1 MARALVDGRHVIG
14 SHGHYH
20 ARMSHLT
27 DEGIAD
33 DVQRAEEAIRQTC
46 GVDPRP
52 WFRCPFGDGASDP
65 RVLGAIAA
73 AGYRHVGWHVDGEDW
88 AEDATAEGLER
99 RVREG
104 IRGTGDGAVV
114 LLHGWPAATPTVVER
129 LLASAADDGVAYVG
143 IDELGVTPVEIGA
156 VVVLAVDGGNS
167 KTDVALVADDGAL
180 LAAVRGPTV
189 SHQAVG
195 LDEGM
200 ARLERLARDVG
211 ASVDGPADVAVFAL
225 AGADY
230 PSDVRLLRRGIERLG
245 IAREVVVVNDTLA
258 ALRAGS
264 RRPWGIA
271 LICGQGVNGVG
282 VAPDGRVARFDGVGD
297 ISGDWGG
304 GTSVGLA
311 AQAAAVRARD
321 GRGPRTSLEKLVPA
335 HFGLASPAA
344 VVRALY
350 TGRIDGRAPRGAVA
364 GRVRGRGF
372 GRRGRSARSSTGS
385 RTSSASWR
393 RRLIRRLRLGRLD
406 PDVVLAGGVFRAED
420 PAFHRRLA
428 AAVADAAPDA
438 RVVRLEA
445 PPVLGSAL
453 LGLERLAGEAVAE
466 GVAERLA
473 GDLAAIRDGPRRP
486 LTRRIHSSK
495 QGAGWDAVAT
505 SFVDTSHGE
514 RRGPAA
520 Q

>member
-1 MARALVDGRHVIG
+1 
-14 SHGHYH
+14 
-20 ARMSHLT
+20 
-27 DEGIAD
+27 
-33 DVQRAEEAIRQTC
+33 
-46 GVDPRP
+46 
-52 WFRCPFGDGASDP
+52 
-65 RVLGAIAA
+65 
-73 AGYRHVGWHVDGEDW
+73 
-88 AEDATAEGLER
+88 
-99 RVREG
+99 
-104 IRGTGDGAVV
+104 
-114 LLHGWPAATPTVVER
+114 
-129 LLASAADDGVAYVG
+129 
-143 IDELGVTPVEIGA
+143 

-180 LAAVRGPTV
+180 VAAVRGPTV

-200 ARLERLARDVG
+200 ERLGRLAAEVG
-211 ASVDGPADVAVFAL
+211 ASAVGPAAVGVFAL

-230 PSDVRLLRRGIERLG
+230 PSDVRLLQRGIEQLG
-245 IAREVVVVNDTLA
+245 IAREIVVVNDTMA

-304 GTSVGLA
+304 GTALGMA

-335 HFGLASPAA
+335 HFGLASPAS

-350 TGRIDGRAPRGAVA
+350 SGRLPGKRLGELSPVVFAAAVSGDAVA
-364 GRVRGRGF
+364 RGIVDRLADELGVM
-372 GRRGRSARSSTGS
+372 AT
-385 RTSSASWR
+385 A
-393 RRLIRRLRLGRLD
+393 LIRRSRLGRLD

-420 PAFHRRLA
+420 LAFYERVS
-428 AAVADAAPDA
+428 AAVANAAPAA

-453 LGLERLAGEAVAE
+453 LALERGAGAAVM
-466 GVAERLA
+466 GGMVKRLA
-473 GDLAAIRDGPRRP
+473 AELTVLGDA
-486 LTRRIHSSK
+486 
-495 QGAGWDAVAT
+495 
-505 SFVDTSHGE
+505 
-514 RRGPAA
+514 
-520 Q
+520 

>member
-1 MARALVDGRHVIG
+1 
-14 SHGHYH
+14 
-20 ARMSHLT
+20 
-27 DEGIAD
+27 
-33 DVQRAEEAIRQTC
+33 
-46 GVDPRP
+46 
-52 WFRCPFGDGASDP
+52 
-65 RVLGAIAA
+65 
-73 AGYRHVGWHVDGEDW
+73 
-88 AEDATAEGLER
+88 
-99 RVREG
+99 
-104 IRGTGDGAVV
+104 
-114 LLHGWPAATPTVVER
+114 
-129 LLASAADDGVAYVG
+129 
-143 IDELGVTPVEIGA
+143 

-195 LDEGM
+195 FDEGM
-200 ARLERLARDVG
+200 ARLGRLAGEVG
-211 ASVDGPADVAVFAL
+211 ASGDGPAAVGVFAL

-230 PSDVRLLRRGIERLG
+230 PSDLRLLQRGIERLG
-245 IAREVVVVNDTLA
+245 IARDVVVINDTMA

-304 GTSVGLA
+304 GTSLGLA

-335 HFGLASPAA
+335 HFGLSSPGA

-350 TGRIDGRAPRGAVA
+350 SVRVAAERLGELSPVVFAAAVSGDAVA
-364 GRVRGRGF
+364 REIVNRLADELGVM
-372 GRRGRSARSSTGS
+372 A
-385 RTSSASWR
+385 AA
-393 RRLIRRLRLGRLD
+393 LIRRLRLGRMD

-420 PAFHRRLA
+420 PAFHQRLA
-428 AAVADAAPDA
+428 AAVADAAPAA

-453 LGLERLAGEAVAE
+453 LGLERHSGEEVADR
-466 GVAERLA
+466 VAHRLA
-473 GDLAAIRDGPRRP
+473 TDLAVLA
-486 LTRRIHSSK
+486 
-495 QGAGWDAVAT
+495 DA
-505 SFVDTSHGE
+505 SGDD
-514 RRGPAA
+514 
-520 Q
+520 

>member
-1 MARALVDGRHVIG
+1 M
-14 SHGHYH
+14 
-20 ARMSHLT
+20 
-27 DEGIAD
+27 
-33 DVQRAEEAIRQTC
+33 
-46 GVDPRP
+46 
-52 WFRCPFGDGASDP
+52 
-65 RVLGAIAA
+65 
-73 AGYRHVGWHVDGEDW
+73 
-88 AEDATAEGLER
+88 
-99 RVREG
+99 
-104 IRGTGDGAVV
+104 
-114 LLHGWPAATPTVVER
+114 
-129 LLASAADDGVAYVG
+129 
-143 IDELGVTPVEIGA
+143 
-156 VVVLAVDGGNS
+156 VVLAVDGGNS
-167 KTDVALVADDGAL
+167 KTDVALVSDDGAL

-211 ASVDGPADVAVFAL
+211 ASVDGPADVGVFAL

-245 IAREVVVVNDTLA
+245 IARDVVVVNDTLA

-264 RRPWGIA
+264 RRHWGIA

-321 GRGPRTSLEKLVPA
+321 GRGPRTSLERLVPA
-335 HFGLASPAA
+335 HFGLASPGA

-350 TGRIDGRAPRGAVA
+350 TGRLAAERLGELSPVVFAAAVSGDAVA
-364 GRVRGRGF
+364 REIVDRLADELGVM
-372 GRRGRSARSSTGS
+372 AV
-385 RTSSASWR
+385 A
-393 RRLIRRLRLGRLD
+393 LIRRLRLRRLD

-420 PAFHRRLA
+420 AAFHLRLA
-428 AAVADAAPDA
+428 GAVSAVAPDA

-453 LGLERLAGEAVAE
+453 LGLERQTGEPAAERVA
-466 GVAERLA
+466 ARLA
-473 GDLAAIRDGPRRP
+473 GDLAVLEVLEQRG
-486 LTRRIHSSK
+486 
-495 QGAGWDAVAT
+495 DADRF
-505 SFVDTSHGE
+505 SFVGTL
-514 RRGPAA
+514 
-520 Q
+520 

>member
-1 MARALVDGRHVIG
+1 MLAAVGARATFFLQGRWVESVPSVAHALVDGRHVIG
-14 SHGHYH
+14 SHGYYH
-20 ARMSHLT
+20 GRMSHLT
-27 DEGIAD
+27 DQGIAD
-33 DVQRAEEAIRQTC
+33 DVARAEEAIRQAC

-73 AGYRHVGWHVDGEDW
+73 AGYRHVGWQVDSEDL
-88 AEDATAEGLER
+88 AEGATAEELEG

-104 IRGTGDGAVV
+104 IRGVGDGAVV
-114 LLHGWPAATPTVVER
+114 LMHGWPAVTPTVVER
-129 LLASAADDGVAYVG
+129 LLASAEDDGVAYVG
-143 IDELGVTPVEIGA
+143 IDELGVDAGRNSA

-200 ARLERLARDVG
+200 ERLGRLAGEVG
-211 ASVDGPADVAVFAL
+211 ASVDRPAAVGVFAL

-230 PSDVRLLRRGIERLG
+230 PSDVRLLRRGIEQLG
-245 IAREVVVVNDTLA
+245 IAREVVVVNDTMA

-282 VAPDGRVARFDGVGD
+282 VAPDGRVAKFDGVGD

-304 GTSVGLA
+304 GTALGQA

-321 GRGPRTSLEKLVPA
+321 GRGPRTSLERLVPA
-335 HFGLASPAA
+335 HFGLASPGA

-350 TGRIDGRAPRGAVA
+350 SGRLPGKRLGQLSPVVFAAAVSGDAVA
-364 GRVRGRGF
+364 RPIVDRLADELGVM
-372 GRRGRSARSSTGS
+372 AT
-385 RTSSASWR
+385 A
-393 RRLIRRLRLGRLD
+393 LIRRLRLGRLD

-420 PAFHRRLA
+420 PTFHRRLA
-428 AAVADAAPDA
+428 AAVANAAPAA

-453 LGLERLAGEAVAE
+453 LALERGASEAVTD
-466 GVAERLA
+466 GVVKRFGVPSDRSPGCL
-473 GDLAAIRDGPRRP
+473 
-486 LTRRIHSSK
+486 
-495 QGAGWDAVAT
+495 GAGAPGFWQRAL
-505 SFVDTSHGE
+505 
-514 RRGPAA
+514 
-520 Q
+520 

>member
-1 MARALVDGRHVIG
+1 M
-14 SHGHYH
+14 
-20 ARMSHLT
+20 
-27 DEGIAD
+27 
-33 DVQRAEEAIRQTC
+33 
-46 GVDPRP
+46 
-52 WFRCPFGDGASDP
+52 
-65 RVLGAIAA
+65 
-73 AGYRHVGWHVDGEDW
+73 
-88 AEDATAEGLER
+88 
-99 RVREG
+99 
-104 IRGTGDGAVV
+104 
-114 LLHGWPAATPTVVER
+114 
-129 LLASAADDGVAYVG
+129 
-143 IDELGVTPVEIGA
+143 
-156 VVVLAVDGGNS
+156 VVLAVDGGNS

-180 LAAVRGPTV
+180 LAAVRGPTI

-200 ARLERLARDVG
+200 TRLEKLAGKVG
-211 ASVDGPADVAVFAL
+211 AFVDRPAAVGVFTL

-230 PSDVRLLRRGIERLG
+230 ASDVRLLRRGIERLA
-245 IAREVVVVNDTLA
+245 IVREVVVVNDTMA

-335 HFGLASPAA
+335 HFGLPSPGA

-350 TGRIDGRAPRGAVA
+350 S
-364 GRVRGRGF
+364 GRVPTERLGELSPVVFKAAVSGDTV
-372 GRRGRSARSSTGS
+372 AREIVNRLADELGVM
-385 RTSSASWR
+385 AAA
-393 RRLIRRLRLGRLD
+393 LIRRSRLGRLD

-420 PAFHRRLA
+420 PAFYRRLA
-428 AAVADAAPDA
+428 AAVAVVAPAA

-453 LGLERLAGEAVAE
+453 LGLERFAGKVAAK

-473 GDLAAIRDGPRRP
+473 ADLTV
-486 LTRRIHSSK
+486 LE
-495 QGAGWDAVAT
+495 DA
-505 SFVDTSHGE
+505 SGHN
-514 RRGPAA
+514 
-520 Q
+520 